1 MSLIVHCSAESVT
14 SKSLSKA
21 KLIFISLFNVIACQ
35 LLFHHAKCVK
45 VKFWK
50 KSTITWIIIPSY
62 RICIS
67 SKMLQRLKNTVFII
81 ITVGRLSWPPI
92 CVFRRELACIFKT
105 VKKSL
110 IILARQNKLWE
121 GIYSMA
127 IIESEM
133 ISHEQLILS
142 SQEH

>member
-1 MSLIVHCSAESVT
+1 MEDKTSWPIDL
-14 SKSLSKA
+14 SKSFVLIPQTEKA
-21 KLIFISLFNVIACQ
+21 LMIRN
-35 LLFHHAKCVK
+35 
-45 VKFWK
+45 W
-50 KSTITWIIIPSY
+50 
-62 RICIS
+62 
-67 SKMLQRLKNTVFII
+67 
-81 ITVGRLSWPPI
+81 
-92 CVFRRELACIFKT
+92 ELACIFKT

-121 GIYSMA
+121 GINSMA

>member
-1 MSLIVHCSAESVT
+1 MGYLNLWKHT
-14 SKSLSKA
+14 KKQNQKA
-21 KLIFISLFNVIACQ
+21 S
-35 LLFHHAKCVK
+35 FH
-45 VKFWK
+45 
-50 KSTITWIIIPSY
+50 TY
-62 RICIS
+62 
-67 SKMLQRLKNTVFII
+67 
-81 ITVGRLSWPPI
+81 
-92 CVFRRELACIFKT
+92 RELACIFKT

-121 GIYSMA
+121 GINSMA